1 MISAIF
7 IFLAAFFNAVMDA
20 TENEPNFNESVFKK
34 LPKQFWLKEQSWKYV
49 KKILGYR
56 PDAWHLAKSLMVLCF
71 AGAMI
76 FFDMPVMKWQDVA
89 LYLVAIGI
97 IWNGAFWLF
106 YNVIFKVK

>member
-1 MISAIF
+1 MISAIM

-20 TENEPNFNESVFKK
+20 VENKPNFDESILRN
-34 LPKQFWLKEQSWKYV
+34 LPRQFWLKEESWKYV

-56 PDAWHLAKSLMVLCF
+56 PDAWHLSKSLMLICF
-71 AGAMI
+71 AGAVI
-76 FFDMPVMKWQDVA
+76 FFDMPVKKWQDVA
-89 LYLVAIGI
+89 LYLIVIGI